1 MKCSINWDSIL
12 IMCWWFLKIMTT
24 VGSPFAPWISILS
37 ISVYSLVLGSS
48 LDILKLYLPLQILRQ
63 ALQDVSVYRSEFYDR
78 SSRKFLSTDQNFMTL
93 TGPPGSF
100 CPQTSILWQVLQD
113 VSFYRDQNFTTSPPG
128 CFCLQ
133 NHILEQAL
141 LNEMKNMPE
150 WKGSWQSASQNVDWL
165 IGDRFYPALVFR
177 SWADSLHSKHWRPL
191 SKSRSRREAEL

>member
-78 SSRKFLSTDQNFMTL
+78 SSRKFLSTDQNFITL

-128 CFCLQ
+128 CVCLQ

-150 WKGSWQSASQNVDWL
+150 WKGSWHRIAQPKV
-165 IGDRFYPALVFR
+165 LVAVY
-177 SWADSLHSKHWRPL
+177 S
-191 SKSRSRREAEL
+191 